1 MEMIISDFSIL
12 IMNEK
17 YITIQFL
24 KYTCKK
30 TTINIVSSQI
40 LSLQHSV
47 LKLRVGK
54 YKRFQRVHGIHQLF
68 ISLLGTSLVVLW
80 SDVHLVMQGT
90 GV

>member
-1 MEMIISDFSIL
+1 MQKDNNQHSIITMFEPQSTSNL
-12 IMNEK
+12 
-17 YITIQFL
+17 
-24 KYTCKK
+24 
-30 TTINIVSSQI
+30 SSQI

>member
-1 MEMIISDFSIL
+1 MQKDNNQHSIITMFELQCTSNL
-12 IMNEK
+12 
-17 YITIQFL
+17 
-24 KYTCKK
+24 
-30 TTINIVSSQI
+30 SSQI